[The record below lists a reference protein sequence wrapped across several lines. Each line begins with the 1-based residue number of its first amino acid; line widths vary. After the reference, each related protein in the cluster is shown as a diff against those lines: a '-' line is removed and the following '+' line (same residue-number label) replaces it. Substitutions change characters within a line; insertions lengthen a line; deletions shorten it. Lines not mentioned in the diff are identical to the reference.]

1 MKNLNDFC
9 KKVEKGVD
17 PHLSSSPL
25 YIMVS
30 CMVITSVSGHQAPDT
45 TKHQR

>member
-9 KKVEKGVD
+9 KKVQKGVD
-17 PHLSSSPL
+17 SRLSSPL
-25 YIMVS
+25 KIMVS

-45 TKHQR
+45 SEHQR